1 MSKFSKKEIK
11 QKIDNNYQEIT
22 DFKEEMISDK
32 KQKILKLTI
41 KGTMKKEQN
50 KNEYKPKNQFE
61 ALVINQFTNI
71 NNHLDNFEKDIL
83 ELKQDVLIL
92 KQEVSILK
100 KDVSILKQDVNELK
114 KDVSILKQDVSILK
128 QDVSILKQDVSIL
141 KQDVNKI
148 KNTPTIRKEL
158 LS

>member
-11 QKIDNNYQEIT
+11 HKIDNNYQEIT

-32 KQKILKLTI
+32 KQQILKFTI

-50 KNEYKPKNQFE
+50 PNRYKPKNQFE
-61 ALVINQFTNI
+61 DLVINQLFNI
-71 NNHLDNFEKDIL
+71 NHRLDNFEKDIL
-83 ELKQDVLIL
+83 ELKQDV
-92 KQEVSILK
+92 SILK
-100 KDVSILKQDVNELK
+100 EDVNELK
-114 KDVSILKQDVSILK
+114 QDVL
-128 QDVSILKQDVSIL
+128 IL

-148 KNTPTIRKEL
+148 KNTPTIKKEL

>member
-50 KNEYKPKNQFE
+50 PNRYKPKNQFE
-61 ALVINQFTNI
+61 DLVINQLFNI
-71 NNHLDNFEKDIL
+71 NHRLDNFEKDIL
-83 ELKQDVLIL
+83 ELKQDV
-92 KQEVSILK
+92 
-100 KDVSILKQDVNELK
+100 SILKQDVNELK
-114 KDVSILKQDVSILK
+114 QDVNE
-128 QDVSILKQDVSIL
+128 L

-148 KNTPTIRKEL
+148 KNTPTMKKEL
-158 LS
+158 N

>member
-1 MSKFSKKEIK
+1 MLKFPHMSKFSKKEIK
-11 QKIDNNYQEIT
+11 QKIDNSYQEIISCN
-22 DFKEEMISDK
+22 EETFQEDN
-32 KQKILKLTI
+32 QKILQLTI

-61 ALVINQFTNI
+61 ALLINQFTNI
-71 NNHLDNFEKDIL
+71 NNRLDNIE
-83 ELKQDVLIL
+83 QDVS
-92 KQEVSILK
+92 E
-100 KDVSILKQDVNELK
+100 LKQDVNE
-114 KDVSILKQDVSILK
+114 LK

-148 KNTPTIRKEL
+148 KNTPTMKKEL

>member
-50 KNEYKPKNQFE
+50 PNRYKPKNQFE
-61 ALVINQFTNI
+61 DLVINQLFNI
-71 NNHLDNFEKDIL
+71 NHRLDNFEKDIL
-83 ELKQDVLIL
+83 ELKQDV
-92 KQEVSILK
+92 
-100 KDVSILKQDVNELK
+100 SILKQDVNELK
-114 KDVSILKQDVSILK
+114 QDVNE
-128 QDVSILKQDVSIL
+128 LKQDVSIL

-148 KNTPTIRKEL
+148 KNTPTMKKEL
-158 LS
+158 N

>member
-11 QKIDNNYQEIT
+11 QKIDNSYQEIISCN
-22 DFKEEMISDK
+22 EETFQEDN
-32 KQKILKLTI
+32 QKILQLTI

-61 ALVINQFTNI
+61 ALLINQFTNI
-71 NNHLDNFEKDIL
+71 NNRLDNIE
-83 ELKQDVLIL
+83 
-92 KQEVSILK
+92 
-100 KDVSILKQDVNELK
+100 
-114 KDVSILKQDVSILK
+114 QDVSE
-128 QDVSILKQDVSIL
+128 L

>member
-11 QKIDNNYQEIT
+11 QKIDNSYQEIISCN
-22 DFKEEMISDK
+22 EETFQEDN
-32 KQKILKLTI
+32 QKILQLTI

-61 ALVINQFTNI
+61 ALIINQFTNI
-71 NNHLDNFEKDIL
+71 NNRLDNIENRLDNI
-83 ELKQDVLIL
+83 E
-92 KQEVSILK
+92 
-100 KDVSILKQDVNELK
+100 QDVNE
-114 KDVSILKQDVSILK
+114 LK

-148 KNTPTIRKEL
+148 KNTPTMKKEL
-158 LS
+158 KLVN

>member
-11 QKIDNNYQEIT
+11 QKIDNSYQEI
-22 DFKEEMISDK
+22 ISCNEKIFQEDN
-32 KQKILKLTI
+32 QKILQLTI

-61 ALVINQFTNI
+61 ALIINQFTNI
-71 NNHLDNFEKDIL
+71 NNRLDNIENRLDNI
-83 ELKQDVLIL
+83 E
-92 KQEVSILK
+92 
-100 KDVSILKQDVNELK
+100 QDVNE
-114 KDVSILKQDVSILK
+114 LK

-148 KNTPTIRKEL
+148 KNTPTMKKEL
-158 LS
+158 KLVN